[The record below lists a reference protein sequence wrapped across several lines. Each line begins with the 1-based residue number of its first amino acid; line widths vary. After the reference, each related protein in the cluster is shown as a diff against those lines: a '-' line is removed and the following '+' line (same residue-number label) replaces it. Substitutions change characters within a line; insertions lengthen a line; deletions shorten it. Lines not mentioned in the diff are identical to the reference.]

1 MSKKAV
7 VVVAR
12 KLPQNV
18 EARLARDYDARF
30 NKDDT
35 VYTSKQLIE
44 LAAGADAIIPCHTEK
59 LTAEVIQ
66 QLPDSIRAIC
76 SFSVGYDHID
86 LNAAKARGI
95 TVTNTPE
102 VLSDATAEIA
112 MLCLLGAARRA
123 YEGEMQIRHQTW
135 ADWSATYQLGVQVTG
150 KRLGILGAGRV
161 GQIMAKRARGFDME
175 IHYYNRHRLPPEQ
188 EAGAIYH
195 ESVEALLPHCDFLS
209 IHCPATPETHHLIN
223 AKRIALLPDG
233 AIVVNTARGAVI
245 DDNALID
252 ALRSGKLF
260 AAGLDVFNNEPNI
273 DPRYK
278 ELPNTF
284 LLPHIGSATRETRDA
299 MGFRALD
306 NLDAIIAGAAPRDR
320 LV

>member
-95 TVTNTPE
+95 TVTN
-102 VLSDATAEIA
+102 
-112 MLCLLGAARRA
+112 R
-123 YEGEMQIRHQTW
+123 
-135 ADWSATYQLGVQVTG
+135 
-150 KRLGILGAGRV
+150 
-161 GQIMAKRARGFDME
+161 
-175 IHYYNRHRLPPEQ
+175 
-188 EAGAIYH
+188 
-195 ESVEALLPHCDFLS
+195 
-209 IHCPATPETHHLIN
+209 
-223 AKRIALLPDG
+223 
-233 AIVVNTARGAVI
+233 
-245 DDNALID
+245 
-252 ALRSGKLF
+252 
-260 AAGLDVFNNEPNI
+260 
-273 DPRYK
+273 
-278 ELPNTF
+278 
-284 LLPHIGSATRETRDA
+284 
-299 MGFRALD
+299 FR
-306 NLDAIIAGAAPRDR
+306 
-320 LV
+320 